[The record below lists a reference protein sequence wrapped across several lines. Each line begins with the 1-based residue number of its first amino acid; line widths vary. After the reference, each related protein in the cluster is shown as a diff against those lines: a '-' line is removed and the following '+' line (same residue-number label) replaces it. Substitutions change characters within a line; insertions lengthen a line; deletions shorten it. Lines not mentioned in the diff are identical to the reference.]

1 MDGQDHRDHHIKR
14 IVLPSGKTI
23 EVVYFSE
30 EAYDETEASLEQAT
44 AVRPATDEPAGGLH
58 VCPTCESG
66 FVHPTEWSEA
76 GSERW
81 RVALRCP
88 NCEWHGSGVFSQE
101 LVDWFDEQLDHGTD
115 ALVRDLK
122 RLTRAN
128 MEEEID
134 RFVAALRADA
144 ILPEDF

>member
-1 MDGQDHRDHHIKR
+1 MDGHEHQDHHVKR

-23 EVVYFSE
+23 EVVYFSDADTTAPAGL
-30 EAYDETEASLEQAT
+30 EAPAHETA
-44 AVRPATDEPAGGLH
+44 EPAGGLH
-58 VCPTCESG
+58 VCPTCESE

-76 GSERW
+76 GKERW

-128 MEEEID
+128 MEDEID
-134 RFVAALRADA
+134 RFCAALRADA

>member
-1 MDGQDHRDHHIKR
+1 MKR

-30 EAYDETEASLEQAT
+30 ATETVERET
-44 AVRPATDEPAGGLH
+44 AAVTAEPAGGLH
-58 VCPTCESG
+58 VCPSCDSG
-66 FVHPTEWSEA
+66 FVHPTDWSES
-76 GSERW
+76 GPQRW
-81 RVALRCP
+81 RVSLRCP
-88 NCEWHGSGVFSQE
+88 NCEWEGSGVFSQE

-115 ALVRDLK
+115 ALVRDLR

-128 MEEEID
+128 MEDEID
-134 RFVAALRADA
+134 RFCAALRAGA

>member
-1 MDGQDHRDHHIKR
+1 MDGHEHQEHHVKR

-23 EVVYFSE
+23 EVVYFSDA
-30 EAYDETEASLEQAT
+30 EAAAPAGLETPAQHT
-44 AVRPATDEPAGGLH
+44 AEPAGGLH
-58 VCPTCESG
+58 VCPTCDSR

-76 GSERW
+76 GKERW

-88 NCEWHGSGVFSQE
+88 NCEWEGSGVFSQE

-128 MEEEID
+128 MEDEID
-134 RFVAALRADA
+134 RFCAALRAGA

>member
-1 MDGQDHRDHHIKR
+1 MDAHDHQDHHVKR

-30 EAYDETEASLEQAT
+30 ASPDGPAALDAPAHDT
-44 AVRPATDEPAGGLH
+44 AAPAGGLH
-58 VCPTCESG
+58 VCPTCDSG
-66 FVHPTEWSEA
+66 FVHPTEWAEA
-76 GSERW
+76 GKERW

-88 NCEWHGSGVFSQE
+88 NCEWLGSGVFSQE

-128 MEEEID
+128 MEDEID
-134 RFVAALRADA
+134 RFCAALRADA

>member
-1 MDGQDHRDHHIKR
+1 
-14 IVLPSGKTI
+14 
-23 EVVYFSE
+23 
-30 EAYDETEASLEQAT
+30 
-44 AVRPATDEPAGGLH
+44 
-58 VCPTCESG
+58 
-66 FVHPTEWSEA
+66 
-76 GSERW
+76 
-81 RVALRCP
+81 VALRCP

-128 MEEEID
+128 MQEEID

>member
-1 MDGQDHRDHHIKR
+1 MDGHDHHDHHVKR

-23 EVVYFSE
+23 EVVYFSDADVAAPAE
-30 EAYDETEASLEQAT
+30 LETPVQDTAT
-44 AVRPATDEPAGGLH
+44 PAGGLH
-58 VCPTCESG
+58 VCPTCDSE

-76 GSERW
+76 GKERW

-101 LVDWFDEQLDHGTD
+101 LVDWFDEQLDQGTD

-128 MEEEID
+128 MEDEID
-134 RFVAALRADA
+134 RFCSALRADA

>member
-1 MDGQDHRDHHIKR
+1 MDGHEQQEHHVKR

-23 EVVYFSE
+23 EVVYFSDAAAAAAMPAPLD
-30 EAYDETEASLEQAT
+30 EAEQAT
-44 AVRPATDEPAGGLH
+44 DAPAGGLH
-58 VCPTCESG
+58 ICPGCDSQ
-66 FVHPTEWSEA
+66 FVHPTEWAEA
-76 GSERW
+76 GKERW

-101 LVDWFDEQLDHGTD
+101 LVDWFDDQLDHGTD

-128 MEEEID
+128 MENEID
-134 RFVAALRADA
+134 RFCAALRADA

>member
-1 MDGQDHRDHHIKR
+1 MDRTDSRDHHIKR

-23 EVVYFSE
+23 EVVYFS
-30 EAYDETEASLEQAT
+30 DELPDPVDLATEAVAEA
-44 AVRPATDEPAGGLH
+44 AEAPASGLH
-58 VCPTCESG
+58 VCPLCESC

-76 GSERW
+76 GHERW

-88 NCEWHGSGVFSQE
+88 NCEWHGTGVFSQE

-128 MEEEID
+128 MEDEID
-134 RFVAALRADA
+134 RFVEALAVDA
-144 ILPEDF
+144 ILPMDF

>member
-1 MDGQDHRDHHIKR
+1 MDGTDSRDHHIKR

-23 EVVYFSE
+23 EVVYFS
-30 EAYDETEASLEQAT
+30 DELPDAVDRATETVAGAAAT
-44 AVRPATDEPAGGLH
+44 ATPASGLH
-58 VCPTCESG
+58 VCPCCDSL
-66 FVHPTEWSEA
+66 FVHPTEWAEA
-76 GSERW
+76 GRERW
-81 RVALRCP
+81 RVSLRCP
-88 NCEWHGSGVFSQE
+88 NCEWQGSGVFSQE

-128 MEEEID
+128 MEDEID
-134 RFVAALRADA
+134 RFVEALAIDA

>member
-1 MDGQDHRDHHIKR
+1 MDGHDNRDHHIKR

-23 EVVYFSE
+23 EVVYFSDAPAGGE
-30 EAYDETEASLEQAT
+30 VAAITE
-44 AVRPATDEPAGGLH
+44 PATHEPATGLH
-58 VCPTCESG
+58 VCPDCRSE

-88 NCEWHGSGVFSQE
+88 NCEWNGSGVFSQE
-101 LVDWFDEQLDHGTD
+101 LVDWFDEQLDQGTD

-134 RFVAALRADA
+134 RFVAALQANA